1 MYPGSSNFGQ
11 DDTQALRLKQIDS
24 LRQYFST
31 VKEVVRDAS
40 FEIPLTLPSRKTI
53 ILKINLSRD
62 FPRVPPTLQIAP
74 AVTHKLVD
82 ANMFVTPNAHENL
95 SRWNSNANLGK
106 TVYEIVQKLM
116 QDPPQILQFTT
127 PAPMPVAAPAPA
139 PAPAPATGP
148 QSYPYATG
156 GMGMSQSMSKPPP
169 PYSQPSNSASGKTAL
184 PGIPSNFPEL
194 ESKTPSE
201 LSQMLNDETEFN
213 KFFESLPAVQTMK
226 KLRDDLRTAN
236 EELAKRNL
244 SREAEIEALK
254 RELASRQQVVS
265 DKRFAFEQKAQR
277 QQEVMKQFSTPA
289 LIEQLS
295 NAAQEAELSSDA
307 TANKFLAGEIE
318 LKDFVKEFMDKRKLF
333 HLRAAKKESLMMLNR
348 Q

>member
-1 MYPGSSNFGQ
+1 MYPGGRQ
-11 DDTQALRLKQIDS
+11 DDGQGLRLKQIDS

-31 VKEVVRDAS
+31 VKEVVRDTS

-53 ILKINLSRD
+53 ILKINLSPD
-62 FPRVPPTLQIAP
+62 FPRVSPTLQITP

-82 ANMFVTPNAHENL
+82 SNMFITPQAHENL
-95 SRWNSNANLGK
+95 SRWNANANLGK

-116 QDPPQILQFTT
+116 QEPPQILQFTNPSPAPV
-127 PAPMPVAAPAPA
+127 PAPMPA
-139 PAPAPATGP
+139 P
-148 QSYPYATG
+148 QSYPYGNG
-156 GMGMSQSMSKPPP
+156 GVPVQMNQSMTKPPP
-169 PYSQPSNSASGKTAL
+169 PYGPQPSTSVGKTAL

-213 KFFESLPAVQTMK
+213 RFFESLPAVQTMK
-226 KLRDDLRTAN
+226 KLRDDLRNAN
-236 EELAKRNL
+236 EELAKKNL
-244 SREAEIEALK
+244 TKEVEIESVK
-254 RELASRQQVVS
+254 RELNGRQQVVA

-289 LIEQLS
+289 LIDQLS
-295 NAAQEAELSSDA
+295 NAAQEAEMSSDA
-307 TANKFLAGEIE
+307 IANKFLAGETE
-318 LKDFVKEFMDKRKLF
+318 LKDFIKEFMEKRKLF
-333 HLRAAKKESLMMLNR
+333 HLRAAKKESLMMLTR